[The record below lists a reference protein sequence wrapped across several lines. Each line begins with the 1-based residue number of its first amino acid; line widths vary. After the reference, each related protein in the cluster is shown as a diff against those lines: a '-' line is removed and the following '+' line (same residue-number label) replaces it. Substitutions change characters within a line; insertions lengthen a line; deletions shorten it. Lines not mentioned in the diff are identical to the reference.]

1 MKKVALLAVL
11 VLSVG
16 LVVATFAEEATE
28 EATEKAVETPWFDME
43 NCAFCKHL
51 LKDPKLMENMTCEYH
66 DVSNGLLMVTTVNPE
81 CKKSYDEAMQAM
93 MDLGAKLDKGEV
105 DAKDIKMCG
114 SCQHWG
120 MLEEM
125 GAKFEHIQGK
135 TADIMLMTSDKPE
148 AVTKIKEY
156 GQRNREELAK
166 MEEAKKAE

>member
-28 EATEKAVETPWFDME
+28 EATEKAVEAPWFDME

-51 LKDPKLMENMTCEYH
+51 LKDPKLMENMVWEHH
-66 DVSNGLLMVTTVNPE
+66 DISNGLLMVTTVNPE
-81 CKKSYDEAMQAM
+81 CQKSYQEAMGAM
-93 MDLGAKLDKGEV
+93 MDLGQKLEKGEV

-120 MLEEM
+120 MLVEM
-125 GAKFEHIQGK
+125 GTKFEHIQGK
-135 TADIMLMTSDKPE
+135 TADITLMMSDKPE
-148 AVTKIKEY
+148 AVKMIQEY
-156 GQRNREELAK
+156 GQRSREELAK

>member
-1 MKKVALLAVL
+1 MKKATLLAVL
-11 VLSVG
+11 TLGVG
-16 LVVATFAEEATE
+16 LVVGAFAQEATE

-51 LKDPKLMENMTCEYH
+51 LKDPKLMENMVWEHH
-66 DVSNGLLMVTTVNPE
+66 DISNGLLMVTTVNPE
-81 CKKSYDEAMQAM
+81 CKKSHQEAMQAM
-93 MDLGAKLDKGEV
+93 MDLGQKLEKGEV
-105 DAKDIKMCG
+105 DMKDLKMCG

-125 GAKFEHIQGK
+125 GAKFEQVQGK

-148 AVTKIKEY
+148 VVNKIKEY
-156 GQRNREELAK
+156 GQRSREELVK

>member
-16 LVVATFAEEATE
+16 LVVAAFAEEATE

-51 LKDPKLMENMTCEYH
+51 LKDPKLLENMTWEYH
-66 DVSNGLLMVTTVNPE
+66 DVSNGLLSITTVNPE
-81 CKKSYDEAMQAM
+81 CQKSYQEAMGAM

-105 DAKDIKMCG
+105 DIKDLKMCG

-125 GAKFEHIQGK
+125 GAKFEHVQGK
-135 TADIMLMTSDKPE
+135 GADIMLMTSDKPE
-148 AVTKIKEY
+148 VVKKIQEY